1 MIGIGVVESKQV
13 GSIFTSINKNA
24 IVIGVTFE
32 VVILPNT
39 VILKIVGDVT
49 D

>member
-13 GSIFTSINKNA
+13 GSIFTIIIISA
-24 IVIGVTFE
+24 IVLGVTFE
-32 VVILPNT
+32 VVIVPVT